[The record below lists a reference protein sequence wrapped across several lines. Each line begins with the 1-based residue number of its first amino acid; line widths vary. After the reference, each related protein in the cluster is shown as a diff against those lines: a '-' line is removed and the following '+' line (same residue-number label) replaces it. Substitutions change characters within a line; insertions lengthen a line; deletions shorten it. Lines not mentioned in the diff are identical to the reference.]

1 MKHKFLLS
9 LLLCLLAWPWA
20 ASAQT
25 QFVNLTP
32 KPKTMTVGEGTLTLP
47 ADFVVGYSA
56 DLDAEMVEEVNKFI
70 TVYNHATGSRVKA
83 VAENASAL
91 FQVNKTTAAEGSKP
105 GVYTLA
111 VAAGGVT
118 IGAPDALGLFYAF
131 QSVKKMLPANVMAN
145 VADPAVTTYALP
157 LVTIEDEPRF
167 EYRGFMLDV
176 SRHFFTVEDI
186 KRMLDVMAYYKM
198 NRFHWHLSDDQGW
211 RIEIKKYPKLTE
223 VGSIASNCRLTDMYS
238 HTMYWQNKPY
248 GPYFYTQD
256 EIRDVVAYA
265 QELHIDIV
273 PEIDMPGHFTAAMA
287 SYPEYSCTPKGSHEV
302 QTNQGGVWNDVLNVA
317 NDGAV
322 AFAKGILEE
331 IIELFPYER
340 VHIGGDECPTTAW
353 ESNAECKAK
362 YAALKLTSYRQ
373 LQSLF
378 IKEMSDFVQSKG
390 RKLSVWNESITAANA
405 DLTTVQSTGAMVYCW
420 MPAEAGVN
428 KAAELGLSRIYTPQY
443 PFYINKYQGDPSLD
457 PPAAGYGNEDVK
469 AVYEKSIPENVDA
482 GIQATFWTEVVS
494 DRDYLEWLTLPR
506 LTAIAEAGWTPQA
519 NRTFSDFQQ
528 RITADTLLL
537 NYGNYKWCD
546 YQMVGW
552 EKPGVPKPN
561 VSTDET
567 KYYYRL
573 ISGVTGNDNRVGRCI
588 ELVAEG
594 SPLLTTWSE
603 KDVAVN
609 RLWTNTQA
617 AEGADNY
624 DYQWWYIEADPA
636 GTGKY
641 ALVCKA
647 KPNGSVN
654 PTPLNS
660 SNIATARWNYDDA
673 VKHYNFV
680 LGSGASGKVGDNYFY
695 TISTSD
701 QPANYLNSSMN
712 GQGYAVN
719 IYSLDASTKW
729 EFAPMAVAEPEPP
742 TVIYPKANTAEKKY
756 YYRIVSNYNGDDSK
770 RIGKCIEL
778 IHEGSPLAS
787 KESAQVNRLWPN
799 DVATEGADNYD
810 YQWWSV
816 EADPEGSGRF
826 ALVCKAFP
834 DGSVKST
841 PVHKTSGDA
850 SASAEG
856 RWDYDTE
863 NKYYDF
869 ILGGL
874 GSVNGNYYYTI
885 HTPQSVDGSSVTW
898 YMNNAGSGQQ
908 YSINLWSDASN
919 TRAGYWEFVPA
930 ENYYDIN
937 FTPLTYGETYMFSNA
952 VEGFDATAL
961 AAAADN
967 TSLLHSTDPFAANAW
982 TVTSSEVS
990 EFYGVQQLNLRNATT
1005 GQYISGAATS
1015 YSNRVGY
1022 PVSVNASTKATVSLA
1037 YDESCGE
1044 YRLQI
1049 NDRSFFPLV
1058 EAGTVS
1064 SGSTLSGATY
1074 DAPRIQGATWNVTRV
1089 KPVTFNCEKTDGT
1102 SLDGFTRYVDADLTE
1117 VTLSLTPE
1125 IAGYAVQ
1132 SMTKTAEGVY
1142 TVVYMNVSNLQLS
1155 DASEQFEVV
1164 RAFTADQLTYTRT
1177 FNSTNWQAWYM
1188 PFAMSYEDWKDDFD
1202 VARLNDVHQ
1211 YDDNEDGVADRTEL
1225 EVMYVKSG
1233 RIEANTPYLIR
1244 AKEAGPKSISL
1255 TNAVVQ
1261 PTLQNEF
1268 DVTSWNNRYVFTG
1281 TYTLIPGSTV
1291 YSEGYYAL
1299 SGGAL
1304 QQAQNSSASLGAFR
1318 WYLQVL
1324 DRSAP
1329 VAAAPKVISVR
1340 VVGEDEPTT
1349 GIRPLQPMEQD
1360 QPLNVYDLNGRLVR
1374 KAARSLDNL
1383 PQGVY
1388 IVNGKKYIR

>member
-1 MKHKFLLS
+1 MKHKLLLS
-9 LLLCLLAWPWA
+9 LLLCLLAWPWV

-47 ADFVVGYSA
+47 TDFVVSYPAG
-56 DLDAEMVEEVNKFI
+56 LDANMVEEVNKFI

-83 VAENASAL
+83 VADNASAL
-91 FQVNKTTAAEGSKP
+91 FQVEKTTAAEGSKP

-111 VAAGGVT
+111 VAADGVT

-145 VADPAVTTYALP
+145 VADPSVTTYALP

-265 QELHIDIV
+265 QKLHIDIV

-331 IIELFPYER
+331 IMELFPYER

-353 ESNAECKAK
+353 ESNAECQAK
-362 YAALKLTSYRQ
+362 YAALKLTNYRQ

-457 PPAAGYGNEDVK
+457 PPAAGRGNEDVK
-469 AVYEKSIPENVDA
+469 YVYEHTIPDNVDA
-482 GIQATFWTEVVS
+482 GVQATFWTEVVS

-519 NRTFSDFQQ
+519 SRTFSDFQQ

-561 VSTDET
+561 VSTASE
-567 KYYYRL
+567 KHYYRL
-573 ISGVTGNDNRVGRCI
+573 ISGATDAERVGRCI

-594 SPLLTTWSE
+594 SPLIDSYS
-603 KDVAVN
+603 AQQCQAG
-609 RLWTNTQA
+609 RLWTNDQA
-617 AEGADNY
+617 SENATNY
-624 DYQWWYIEADPA
+624 AYQWWSIEADPN
-636 GTGKY
+636 GSGMY

-647 KPNGSVN
+647 APDGSVN
-654 PTPLNS
+654 PSPTANS
-660 SNIATARWNYDDA
+660 NNGRWDYDYTT
-673 VKHYNFV
+673 KHYNFQ
-680 LGSGASGKVGDNYFY
+680 LGKGNFFGKVGSNYFY
-695 TISTSD
+695 SITSD
-701 QPANYLNSSMN
+701 QLTGLYMNSAAGGQKYSVNVYSNPADGGS
-712 GQGYAVN
+712 G
-719 IYSLDASTKW
+719 KW
-729 EFAPMAVAEPEPP
+729 QFAPMPVAEPEPP

-756 YYRIVSNYNGDDSK
+756 YYRIVSKATDGRNG
-770 RIGKCIEL
+770 RCMEL
-778 IHEGSPLAS
+778 LAEGSSLITSEAGNAA
-787 KESAQVNRLWPN
+787 KAGRLWTN
-799 DVATEGADNYD
+799 GQAAEGDANYD
-810 YQWWSV
+810 CQWWSL
-816 EADPEGSGRF
+816 EEDPANPGSF
-826 ALVCKAFP
+826 ALVCMAYP
-834 DGSVKST
+834 EGSLSNT
-841 PVHKTSGDA
+841 PVNKTSGTFDTTTNC
-850 SASAEG
+850 
-856 RWDYDTE
+856 RWDYDYTT
-863 NKYYDF
+863 KHYGF
-869 ILGGL
+869 VL
-874 GSVNGNYYYTI
+874 GSGGTCNGNYYYKI
-885 HTPQSVDGSSVTW
+885 NTPDCGAVYMNAASGQGKCVNLYQVANSVD
-898 YMNNAGSGQQ
+898 A
-908 YSINLWSDASN
+908 I
-919 TRAGYWEFVPA
+919 YWEFVPA

-967 TSLLHSTDPFAANAW
+967 TSLLHSSDPFAAKAW

-990 EFYGVQQLNLRNATT
+990 EFYGVQQLNLQNATT

-1064 SGSTLSGATY
+1064 SGSTMSGATY

-1089 KPVTFNCEKTDGT
+1089 KPVTFNCVDTESNDKG
-1102 SLDGFTRYVDADLTE
+1102 SFTRYVDADLTE

-1164 RAFTADQLTYTRT
+1164 RAFTADQLTYIRT
-1177 FNSTNWQAWYM
+1177 FNTTNWQAWYM

-1225 EVMYVKSG
+1225 EIIFVKSG
-1233 RIEANTPYLIR
+1233 SIEANTPYLIR
-1244 AKEAGPKSISL
+1244 AKETGMKDISL
-1255 TNAVVQ
+1255 QNVVMQ
-1261 PTLQNEF
+1261 PTEEKQF
-1268 DVTSWNNRYVFTG
+1268 DVTSWSNRYIFGG
-1281 TYTLIPGSTV
+1281 TYTQIPGSTMV
-1291 YSEGYYAL
+1291 SEGYYAL
-1299 SGGAL
+1299 AGGAL
-1304 QQAQNSSASLGAFR
+1304 QQAGSYSASLGAFR

-1324 DRSAP
+1324 DRSAQ
-1329 VAAAPKVISVR
+1329 VAAVPRVISLR
-1340 VVGEDEPTT
+1340 LVGDEGEVT
-1349 GIRPLQPMEQD
+1349 GIRPLQPMEQQEPAD
-1360 QPLNVYDLNGRLVR
+1360 VYDLNGRLVR

>member
-1 MKHKFLLS
+1 MKHKLLLS
-9 LLLCLLAWPWA
+9 LLLCLLAWPWV

-32 KPKTMTVGEGTLTLP
+32 KPKTMTVGEGTLALP
-47 ADFVVGYSA
+47 ADFVVSYPAG
-56 DLDAEMVEEVNKFI
+56 LDADMVEEVNKFI

-83 VAENASAL
+83 VAGNASAL
-91 FQVNKTTAAEGSKP
+91 FQVEKTTAVEGSKP
-105 GVYTLA
+105 GVYTLT

-145 VADPAVTTYALP
+145 VADPSVTTYALP

-265 QELHIDIV
+265 QKLHIDIV

-353 ESNAECKAK
+353 EKNAECQAK
-362 YAALKLTSYRQ
+362 YEALKLTNYRQ

-405 DLTTVQSTGAMVYCW
+405 DLKTVQSTDAMVYCW
-420 MPAEAGVN
+420 MPAETGVT

-469 AVYEKSIPENVDA
+469 AVYEKTIPNDVDA

-561 VSTDET
+561 VSTNET

-573 ISGVTGNDNRVGRCI
+573 ISGATDASRAGRCI

-594 SPLLTTWSE
+594 SSLITDATTS
-603 KDVAVN
+603 ATAG

-647 KPNGSVN
+647 KSEGSVN
-654 PTPLNS
+654 PNPTS
-660 SNIATARWNYDDA
+660 DGTGGRWNYDAA

-695 TISTSD
+695 TICSD
-701 QPANYLNSSMN
+701 QQASGNYLNSSMN

-719 IYSLDASTKW
+719 VYGLDASTKW
-729 EFAPMAVAEPEPP
+729 QFAPMSVAEPEPP
-742 TVIYPKANTAEKKY
+742 TIIYPKANTAEKKY
-756 YYRIVSNYNGDDSK
+756 YYRIVSKATDGRK
-770 RIGKCIEL
+770 GTCIEL
-778 IHEGSPLAS
+778 LSATSP
-787 KESAQVNRLWPN
+787 KIGTGNAQENRLWSN
-799 DVATEGADNYD
+799 DQAVEGADNYD
-810 YQWWSV
+810 YQWWSL
-816 EADPEGSGRF
+816 EEDPYNAGRF
-826 ALVCKAFP
+826 ALVSKALP
-834 DGSVKST
+834 NGSVNTT
-841 PVHKTSGDA
+841 PTQLSN
-850 SASAEG
+850 SG
-856 RWDYDTE
+856 RWDYDVSV
-863 NKYYDF
+863 KHYDF
-869 ILGGL
+869 ILGEGGY
-874 GSVNGNYYYTI
+874 GSVNGNFYYTI
-885 HTPQSVDGSSVTW
+885 HSSQSVGTGSTPW
-898 YMNNAGSGQQ
+898 YMNAAAGLQNNSV
-908 YSINLWSDASN
+908 NLYQGTFNSNDAVF
-919 TRAGYWEFVPA
+919 WEFVPA
-930 ENYYDIN
+930 DNYYDIN

-961 AAAADN
+961 AAATDN
-967 TSLLHSTDPFAANAW
+967 TSLLHSSDPFAANAW
-982 TVTSSEVS
+982 TITSSEVS
-990 EFYGVQQLNLRNATT
+990 EFYGVQQLNLQNATT

-1022 PVSVNASTKATVSLA
+1022 PVSVNATTKATVSLA
-1037 YDESCGE
+1037 FDESCGE
-1044 YRLQI
+1044 YRLKI

-1064 SGSTLSGATY
+1064 SGSTISGATY

-1089 KPVTFNCEKTDGT
+1089 KPVTFKCQKTDGT
-1102 SLDGFTRYVDADLTE
+1102 SLGSFTRYVDAELAE
-1117 VTLSLTPE
+1117 VSLSLTPE
-1125 IAGYAVQ
+1125 IEAYAVQ
-1132 SMTKTAEGVY
+1132 SMTETAENVY
-1142 TVVYMNVSNLQLS
+1142 TVVYADATNVEILDSR
-1155 DASEQFEVV
+1155 ETYEVA
-1164 RAFTADQLTYTRT
+1164 RAFTADQLTYIRT
-1177 FNSTNWQAWYM
+1177 FNTTNWQAWYM

-1225 EVMYVKSG
+1225 EIMFVKSG
-1233 RIEANTPYLIR
+1233 SIAANTPYLIR
-1244 AKEAGPKSISL
+1244 AKATGTKYISL
-1255 TNAVVQ
+1255 PNVVMQ
-1261 PTLQNEF
+1261 PTEEKQF
-1268 DVTSWNNRYVFTG
+1268 DVTSWSNRYVFGG
-1281 TYTLIPGSTV
+1281 TYTQIPGSTMV
-1291 YSEGYYAL
+1291 SEGYYAL
-1299 SGGAL
+1299 AGGAL
-1304 QQAQNSSASLGAFR
+1304 QQAGSYSASLGAFR

-1324 DRSAP
+1324 DRSAQ
-1329 VAAAPKVISVR
+1329 VAAAPKVISLR
-1340 VVGEDEPTT
+1340 LVGDEGEVT
-1349 GIRPLQPMEQD
+1349 GIRPLQPMEQQEPAD
-1360 QPLNVYDLNGRLVR
+1360 VYDLNGRLVR

>member
-1 MKHKFLLS
+1 MKHKLLLS

-32 KPKTMTVGEGTLTLP
+32 KPKTMTVGEGTLALP
-47 ADFVVGYSA
+47 ADFVVSYPAS
-56 DLDAEMVEEVNKFI
+56 LDADMVEEVNKFI

-83 VAENASAL
+83 VAGNASAL
-91 FQVNKTTAAEGSKP
+91 FQVEKTTAAEGSKP
-105 GVYTLA
+105 GVYTLT

-145 VADPAVTTYALP
+145 VADPSVTTYALP
-157 LVTIEDEPRF
+157 LVEIEDEPRF

-256 EIRDVVAYA
+256 QVRDVVAYA
-265 QELHIDIV
+265 QKLHIDIV

-287 SYPEYSCTPKGSHEV
+287 SYPEYSCTPNGSHEV

-353 ESNAECKAK
+353 ENNAECKAK
-362 YAALKLTSYRQ
+362 YTALNLTSYRQ

-390 RKLSVWNESITAANA
+390 RKLSVWNESITAASA
-405 DLTTVQSTGAMVYCW
+405 DLKTVQSTDAMVYCW
-420 MPAEAGVN
+420 MPAEAGVT

-469 AVYEKSIPENVDA
+469 AVYEKTIPENVDA

-561 VSTDET
+561 VSTASE
-567 KYYYRL
+567 KHYYRL
-573 ISGVTGNDNRVGRCI
+573 ISGATDTERVGRCI
-588 ELVAEG
+588 ELVADG
-594 SPLLTTWSE
+594 SPLLTEFSA
-603 KDVAVN
+603 KNIAVG

-617 AEGADNY
+617 EESAGNY

-636 GTGKY
+636 GSGNY

-647 KPNGSVN
+647 QPNGSIN
-654 PTPLNS
+654 PTPVGS
-660 SNIATARWNYDDA
+660 GTSARWDYDSNT
-673 VKHYNFV
+673 KHYSFV
-680 LGSGASGKVGDNYFY
+680 LGAGASGKVGDNYFY
-695 TISTSD
+695 TISTSAALGD
-701 QPANYLNSSMN
+701 YFNSSLG

-719 IYSLDASTKW
+719 IYGLDASVKW
-729 EFAPMAVAEPEPP
+729 QFAPMPVAEPQAPAI
-742 TVIYPKANTAEKKY
+742 IYPKANTAEDKY
-756 YYRIVSNYNGDDSK
+756 YYRIVSKASDGRKGS
-770 RIGKCIEL
+770 CIEL
-778 IHEGSPLAS
+778 LSATSPKIGTGNA
-787 KESAQVNRLWPN
+787 KENRLWSN
-799 DVATEGADNYD
+799 AQAAEGDDNYD
-810 YQWWSV
+810 YQWWSI
-816 EADPEGSGRF
+816 EEDPSNAGHF
-826 ALVCKAFP
+826 ALVCKALP
-834 DGSVKST
+834 DGSVNTT
-841 PVHKTSGDA
+841 PTALAYS
-850 SASAEG
+850 G
-856 RWDYDTE
+856 RWDYDVAA
-863 NKYYDF
+863 KHYDF
-869 ILGGL
+869 ILAHGGY
-874 GSVNGNYYYTI
+874 GSVNGNHYYTI
-885 HTPQSVDGSSVTW
+885 HSTQSVGTGSTPW
-898 YMNNAGSGQQ
+898 YMNAAANGQN
-908 YSINLWSDASN
+908 YSINVYQGTSNSTDAVF
-919 TRAGYWEFVPA
+919 WEFVPA
-930 ENYYDIN
+930 ANYYDIN
-937 FTPLTYGETYMFSNA
+937 FTPLTYGETYIFSNA
-952 VEGFDATAL
+952 VEGFNATAL
-961 AAAADN
+961 SAASGNA
-967 TSLLHSTDPFAANAW
+967 SLLHSTDPFAANAW

-990 EFYGVQQLNLRNATT
+990 EFYGVQQLNLQNATT

-1102 SLDGFTRYVDADLTE
+1102 SLGGFTRYVDAELSE
-1117 VTLSLTPE
+1117 VPISMTPE
-1125 IAGYAVQ
+1125 IEGYSVQ

-1244 AKEAGPKSISL
+1244 AKEAGPKSIQL

-1304 QQAQNSSASLGAFR
+1304 QQAQNASASLGAFR

-1324 DRSAP
+1324 DRSAQ

-1340 VVGEDEPTT
+1340 VVGEEEPTT
-1349 GIRPLQPMEQD
+1349 GIRPLQPMEQQEPAD
-1360 QPLNVYDLNGRLVR
+1360 VYDLNGRLVR

>member
-1 MKHKFLLS
+1 MKHKLLLS
-9 LLLCLLAWPWA
+9 LLLCLLAWPWV

-32 KPKTMTVGEGTLTLP
+32 KPKTMTVGEGKLTLP
-47 ADFVVGYSA
+47 IDFVVSYPAG
-56 DLDAEMVEEVNKFI
+56 LDANMVEEVNKFI

-91 FQVNKTTAAEGSKP
+91 FHVDKTTAAEGSNP
-105 GVYTLA
+105 GVYTLT

-145 VADPAVTTYALP
+145 VADPSVTTYALP
-157 LVTIEDEPRF
+157 LVEIEDEPRF

-223 VGSIASNCRLTDMYS
+223 VGSIASNCCLTDMYS
-238 HTMYWQNKPY
+238 RTKYWINKPY

-265 QELHIDIV
+265 QKLHIDIV

-287 SYPEYSCTPKGSHEV
+287 SYPEYSCTPSGSH
-302 QTNQGGVWNDVLNVA
+302 GVWADNPGLSTDVLNVSNPDA
-317 NDGAV
+317 IQ
-322 AFAKGILEE
+322 FAKDILTELMD
-331 IIELFPYER
+331 LFPYER
-340 VHIGGDECPTTAW
+340 LHIGGDECPTSAW
-353 ESNAECKAK
+353 KNNADCRNFYTEKGF
-362 YAALKLTSYRQ
+362 TSYVEF
-373 LQSLF
+373 QSYL
-378 IKEMSDFVQSKG
+378 IEELNNFVKDKG
-390 RKLSVWNESITAANA
+390 RKLSVWNECITTTGANTDKVA
-405 DLTTVQSTGAMVYCW
+405 STGALVYCW
-420 MPAEAGVN
+420 TGPVAAVN
-428 KAAELGLSRIYTPQY
+428 KAETLGLSRIYTPQY
-443 PFYINKYQGDPSLD
+443 PYYINKYQGDPSLD
-457 PPAAGYGNEDVK
+457 PPAAGGGNEDVK
-469 AVYEKSIPENVDA
+469 YVYEHTIPDNVDA
-482 GIQATFWTEVVS
+482 GVQATFWTEHVS
-494 DRDYLEWLTLPR
+494 GRDYLEWLTLPR

-519 NRTFSDFQQ
+519 NRSFTDFQQ

-537 NYGNYKWCD
+537 NYNNYKWCD

-552 EKPGVPKPN
+552 EKPIVLPD
-561 VSTDET
+561 VSTASE
-567 KYYYRL
+567 KHYYRL
-573 ISGVTGNDNRVGRCI
+573 ISGATDAERVGRCI

-594 SPLLTTWSE
+594 SPLIDSYS
-603 KDVAVN
+603 AQQCQAG
-609 RLWTNTQA
+609 RLWTNDQA
-617 AEGADNY
+617 SENATNY
-624 DYQWWYIEADPA
+624 AYQWWSIEADPN
-636 GTGKY
+636 GSGMY

-647 KPNGSVN
+647 APDGSVN
-654 PTPLNS
+654 PSPTANS
-660 SNIATARWNYDDA
+660 NNGRWDYDYTT
-673 VKHYNFV
+673 KHYNFQ
-680 LGSGASGKVGDNYFY
+680 LGKGDFFGKVGSNYFY
-695 TISTSD
+695 SITSD
-701 QPANYLNSSMN
+701 QLTGLYMNSAAAGQKYSVNVYGNPADGGS
-712 GQGYAVN
+712 G
-719 IYSLDASTKW
+719 KW
-729 EFAPMAVAEPEPP
+729 QFAPEPVAEPEPP
-742 TVIYPKANTAEKKY
+742 TIIYPKANTAEKKY
-756 YYRIVSNYNGDDSK
+756 YYRIVSNSSDVK
-770 RIGKCIEL
+770 RVGKCIEL
-778 IHEGSPLAS
+778 IHDGSPLAS

-826 ALVCKAFP
+826 ALVCKALP

-841 PVHKTSGDA
+841 PVHKTSGVA

-869 ILGGL
+869 IWGGL
-874 GSVNGNYYYTI
+874 GSVNGNYYYNI

-898 YMNNAGSGQQ
+898 YMNAAGSGQN

-930 ENYYDIN
+930 DNYYDIN

-961 AAAADN
+961 AAAAGN
-967 TSLLHSTDPFAANAW
+967 TSLLHSSDPFAANAW
-982 TVTSSEVS
+982 TITSSHVS
-990 EFYGVQQLNLRNATT
+990 EFYGVQQLNLQNATT

-1064 SGSTLSGATY
+1064 SGSTISGATY

-1089 KPVTFNCEKTDGT
+1089 KPVTFNCVDTESKDKG
-1102 SLDGFTRYVDADLTE
+1102 SFTRYVDAELSE
-1117 VTLSLTPE
+1117 VPISMTPE
-1125 IAGYAVQ
+1125 IEGYSVQ
-1132 SMTKTAEGVY
+1132 SMTETAENVY
-1142 TVVYMNVSNLQLS
+1142 TVVYADATNVEILDSK
-1155 DASEQFEVV
+1155 ETYEVA

-1177 FNSTNWQAWYM
+1177 FTTTNWQAWYM
-1188 PFAMSYEDWKDDFD
+1188 PFAMSYEDWKGDFD

-1225 EVMYVKSG
+1225 EIMFVKSG
-1233 RIEANTPYLIR
+1233 SIAANTPYLIR
-1244 AKEAGPKSISL
+1244 AKETGMKYISL
-1255 TNAVVQ
+1255 QNVVMQ
-1261 PTLQNEF
+1261 PTEEKQF
-1268 DVTSWNNRYVFTG
+1268 DVTSWSNRYVFGG
-1281 TYTLIPGSTV
+1281 TYTQIPGSTMV
-1291 YSEGYYAL
+1291 SEGYYAL
-1299 SGGAL
+1299 AGGAL
-1304 QQAQNSSASLGAFR
+1304 QQAGSYSASLGAFR

-1324 DRSAP
+1324 DRSAQ
-1329 VAAAPKVISVR
+1329 VAAAPRVISLR
-1340 VVGEDEPTT
+1340 LVGDEGDVT
-1349 GIRPLQPMEQD
+1349 GIRPLQPMEQQEPAD
-1360 QPLNVYDLNGRLVR
+1360 VYDLNGRLVR
-1374 KAARSLDNL
+1374 KAARNLDNL

>member
-25 QFVNLTP
+25 FVNLTP
-32 KPKTMTVGEGTLTLP
+32 KPKTMTVVEGTLTLP

-56 DLDAEMVEEVNKFI
+56 DLDAAMVEEVNKFI

-83 VAENASAL
+83 VADNASAL
-91 FQVNKTTAAEGSKP
+91 FQVEKTTADAGSKP
-105 GVYTLA
+105 GVYTLTVEA
-111 VAAGGVT
+111 DGVA

-145 VADPAVTTYALP
+145 VADPAVITYALP

-265 QELHIDIV
+265 QKLHIDIV

-322 AFAKGILEE
+322 AFSKGILEE
-331 IIELFPYER
+331 IMELFPYER

-362 YAALKLTSYRQ
+362 YATLKLTSYRQ

-420 MPAEAGVN
+420 IPAEAGVN

-494 DRDYLEWLTLPR
+494 DRDYLEWFTLPR
-506 LTAIAEAGWTPQA
+506 LTAIAEAGWTPQDS
-519 NRTFSDFQQ
+519 RTFSDFQQ

-537 NYGNYKWCD
+537 NYNNYKWCD

-552 EKPGVPKPN
+552 EKPEVPKPN
-561 VSTDET
+561 VSTASE
-567 KYYYRL
+567 KHYYRL
-573 ISGVTGNDNRVGRCI
+573 ISGVTSSGDARVGRCI
-588 ELVAEG
+588 ELVADG
-594 SPLLTTWSE
+594 SPLITETATS
-603 KDVAVN
+603 ATAG
-609 RLWTNTQA
+609 RLWTNVQA
-617 AEGADNY
+617 TKGDTNY
-624 DYQWWYIEADPA
+624 DYQWWCIEADPA

-647 KPNGSVN
+647 QPEGSVDAS
-654 PTPLNS
+654 PTAKNNGGRWTYDS
-660 SNIATARWNYDDA
+660 SA
-673 VKHYNFV
+673 KHYNFQ
-680 LGSGASGKVGDNYFY
+680 LGKGDFFGKVGSNYFY
-695 TISTSD
+695 SITSD
-701 QPANYLNSSMN
+701 QLTGLYMNSAAGGQKYSVNVYGNPADGGS
-712 GQGYAVN
+712 G
-719 IYSLDASTKW
+719 KW
-729 EFAPMAVAEPEPP
+729 QFAPEPVAEPEPP

-756 YYRIVSNYNGDDSK
+756 YYRIVSNSSDVK
-770 RIGKCIEL
+770 RVGKCIEL
-778 IHEGSPLAS
+778 IHDGSPLAS

-826 ALVCKAFP
+826 ALVCKALP

-841 PVHKTSGDA
+841 PVHKTSGEP

-898 YMNNAGSGQQ
+898 YMNAAGSGQQ

-930 ENYYDIN
+930 DNYYDLN

-961 AAAADN
+961 AAAEGN
-967 TSLLHSTDPFAANAW
+967 TNLLHSSDPFAANAW
-982 TVTSSEVS
+982 TITFSQVS

-1022 PVSVNASTKATVSLA
+1022 PVSVDASTKATVSLA

-1074 DAPRIQGATWNVTRV
+1074 DAPRIQGSTWNVTRV

-1102 SLDGFTRYVDADLTE
+1102 SLGGFTRYVDADLTE

-1125 IAGYAVQ
+1125 IEGCAVQ
-1132 SMTKTAEGVY
+1132 SMSKTAENVY
-1142 TVVYMNVSNLQLS
+1142 TVVYADATNVEILDSK
-1155 DASEQFEVV
+1155 ETYEVA

-1188 PFAMSYEDWKDDFD
+1188 PFAMSYEDWKDAFD

-1225 EVMYVKSG
+1225 EIMFVKSG
-1233 RIEANTPYLIR
+1233 SIAANTPYLIR
-1244 AKEAGPKSISL
+1244 AKETGTKYISL
-1255 TNAVVQ
+1255 QNVVMQ
-1261 PTLQNEF
+1261 PTEEKQF
-1268 DVTSWNNRYVFTG
+1268 DVTSWSNRYVFGG
-1281 TYTLIPGSTV
+1281 TYTQIPGSTMV
-1291 YSEGYYAL
+1291 SEGYYAL

-1304 QQAQNSSASLGAFR
+1304 QQAQNASASLGAFR

-1324 DRSAP
+1324 DRSAQ

-1340 VVGEDEPTT
+1340 VVGEEEPTT
-1349 GIRPLQPMEQD
+1349 GIRPLQPMEQQEPAD
-1360 QPLNVYDLNGRLVR
+1360 VYDLNGRLVR

>member
-25 QFVNLTP
+25 FVNLTP
-32 KPKTMTVGEGTLTLP
+32 KPKTMTVVEGTLTLP

-56 DLDAEMVEEVNKFI
+56 DLDAAMVEEVNKFI
-70 TVYNHATGSRVKA
+70 TVYNHATGSRVRA
-83 VAENASAL
+83 VADNASAL
-91 FQVNKTTAAEGSKP
+91 FQVNKTTAAGGSNP
-105 GVYTLA
+105 GVYTLT

-145 VADPAVTTYALP
+145 VADPSVTTYALP
-157 LVTIEDEPRF
+157 LVTIDDEPRF

-265 QELHIDIV
+265 QKLHIDIV

-287 SYPEYSCTPKGSHEV
+287 SYPEYSCTPNGSHEV
-302 QTNQGGVWNDVLNVA
+302 QTNQGGVWSDVLNVA

-331 IIELFPYER
+331 IMELFPYER

-353 ESNAECKAK
+353 EKNAECKAK

-405 DLTTVQSTGAMVYCW
+405 DLKTVQSTDAMVYCW
-420 MPAEAGVN
+420 MPAEAGVT

-443 PFYINKYQGDPSLD
+443 HFYINKYQGDPSLD

-469 AVYEKSIPENVDA
+469 VVYEQSIPGDVDA

-519 NRTFSDFQQ
+519 NRSFTDFQQ

-561 VSTDET
+561 VSTASE
-567 KYYYRL
+567 KHYYRL
-573 ISGVTGNDNRVGRCI
+573 ISGATDAERVGRCI

-594 SPLLTTWSE
+594 SPLLTEFSA
-603 KDVAVN
+603 KNIALG

-617 AEGADNY
+617 EERAGNY

-636 GTGKY
+636 GSGNY

-647 KPNGSVN
+647 QPNGSIN
-654 PTPLNS
+654 PTPVGS
-660 SNIATARWNYDDA
+660 GTSARWDYDSNT
-673 VKHYNFV
+673 KHYSFV
-680 LGSGASGKVGDNYFY
+680 LGAGASGKVGDNYFY
-695 TISTSD
+695 TISTSA
-701 QPANYLNSSMN
+701 QPANYLNSSLG

-719 IYSLDASTKW
+719 IYGLDASVKW
-729 EFAPMAVAEPEPP
+729 QFAPMPVAEPQAPAI
-742 TVIYPKANTAEKKY
+742 IYPKANTAENKY
-756 YYRIVSNYNGDDSK
+756 YYRIVSKASDGRKGS
-770 RIGKCIEL
+770 CIEL
-778 IHEGSPLAS
+778 LSATSS
-787 KESAQVNRLWPN
+787 KIGTGNAQANRLWSN
-799 DVATEGADNYD
+799 DQAAEGADNYD
-810 YQWWSV
+810 YQWWSF
-816 EADPEGSGRF
+816 EEDPENAGRF
-826 ALVCKAFP
+826 ALVCKAKP
-834 DGSVKST
+834 NGSVNTT
-841 PVHKTSGDA
+841 PTGLA
-850 SASAEG
+850 NTG
-856 RWDYDTE
+856 RWDYDVAA
-863 NKYYDF
+863 KHYDF
-869 ILGGL
+869 ILGHGGY
-874 GSVNGNYYYTI
+874 GSVNGNHYYTI
-885 HTPQSVDGSSVTW
+885 HSTQSAGTGANPW
-898 YMNNAGSGQQ
+898 YMNAAAGGQQ
-908 YSINLWSDASN
+908 NSINLYQGTYNSSDAVF
-919 TRAGYWEFVPA
+919 WEFVPA
-930 ENYYDIN
+930 ANYYTIN

-952 VEGFDATAL
+952 VEGFNATAL
-961 AAAADN
+961 SAASDN
-967 TSLLHSTDPFAANAW
+967 ASLLHSTDPFAANAW

-990 EFYGVQQLNLRNATT
+990 EFYGVQKLNLQNAVTD
-1005 GQYISGAATS
+1005 QYISGAAAS
-1015 YSNRVGY
+1015 YQTRVGY
-1022 PVSVNASTKATVSLA
+1022 PVSVNASTKATVDLA

-1049 NDRSFFPLV
+1049 NGRSFFPLV
-1058 EAGTVS
+1058 KAGTVS
-1064 SGSTLSGATY
+1064 SGSTVSGAAY
-1074 DAPRIQGATWNVTRV
+1074 DAPRLQGATWNVTRV
-1089 KPVTFNCEKTDGT
+1089 KPVTFNCQDAEGIYQR
-1102 SLDGFTRYVDADLTE
+1102 SFTRYVDADLTE

-1125 IAGYAVQ
+1125 IEGYAVQ
-1132 SMTKTAEGVY
+1132 SMTKTPEGVY

-1164 RAFTADQLTYTRT
+1164 RAFKADALTYTRNFSHT
-1177 FNSTNWQAWYM
+1177 GWQAWYM
-1188 PFAMSYEDWKDDFD
+1188 PFAMSYEDWQDDFD

-1211 YDDNEDGVADRTEL
+1211 FDDDEDGVADRTEL

-1281 TYTLIPGSTV
+1281 TYTQIPGSTMV
-1291 YSEGYYAL
+1291 SEGYYAL
-1299 SGGAL
+1299 SGGSL

-1324 DRSAP
+1324 DRSAQ

-1360 QPLNVYDLNGRLVR
+1360 QPLNVYDLNGRLVLR
-1374 KAARSLDNL
+1374 GARSLDTL
-1383 PQGVY
+1383 PKGVY
-1388 IVNGKKYIR
+1388 VVNGKKYIK

>member
-1 MKHKFLLS
+1 MKHKFFFS
-9 LLLCLLAWPWA
+9 LLLCLLTWPWA

-25 QFVNLTP
+25 TFVNLTP
-32 KPKTMTVGEGTLTLP
+32 KPKSITVGEGSLVLP
-47 ADFVVGYSA
+47 ADFVVSYPAGM
-56 DLDAEMVEEVNKFI
+56 DASMVEEVNKFI

-83 VAENASAL
+83 AAGKADAL
-91 FQVNKTTAAEGSKP
+91 FQVEKTTAAEGSKP
-105 GVYTLA
+105 GVYTLT

-157 LVTIEDEPRF
+157 CVEIEDEPRF

-265 QELHIDIV
+265 QKLHIDIV

-353 ESNAECKAK
+353 ENNAECQAK
-362 YAALKLTSYRQ
+362 YAAQNLTSYRQ

-420 MPAEAGVN
+420 MPAEAGVT

-519 NRTFSDFQQ
+519 NRTFADFQQ

-537 NYGNYKWCD
+537 NYNNYKWCD

-573 ISGVTGNDNRVGRCI
+573 ISGVTGNDTRVGRCI

-594 SPLLTTWSE
+594 SPLIDSYSAY
-603 KDVAVN
+603 KCAVGN
-609 RLWTNTQA
+609 LWTNAQA
-617 AEGADNY
+617 TEGADNY

-647 KPNGSVN
+647 KPAGSVN
-654 PTPLNS
+654 PTYKGS
-660 SNIATARWNYDDA
+660 GVDAYWSYDDA
-673 VKHYNFV
+673 NKYYSFT
-680 LGSGASGKVGDNYFY
+680 LGTGASGKVGDNYYY
-695 TISTSD
+695 TIASD
-701 QPANYLNSSMN
+701 NLTAGNFLNSA
-712 GQGYAVN
+712 GDKKGLRVN

-742 TVIYPKANTAEKKY
+742 TVIYPKANTAENKY
-756 YYRIVSNYNGDDSK
+756 YYRIVSKATDDRNG
-770 RIGKCIEL
+770 RCMEL
-778 IHEGSPLAS
+778 LAEGSSLIS
-787 KESAQVNRLWPN
+787 SEVVNAAKAGRLWTN
-799 DVATEGADNYD
+799 TQAAEGDANYD
-810 YQWWSV
+810 CQWWSL
-816 EADPEGSGRF
+816 EEDPANPGSF
-826 ALVCKAFP
+826 ALVCKAYP
-834 DGSVKST
+834 EGSLSKT
-841 PVHKTSGDA
+841 PVNKTTGAFDNTTNC
-850 SASAEG
+850 
-856 RWDYDTE
+856 RWDYDYTT
-863 NKYYDF
+863 KHYGF
-869 ILGGL
+869 VLGSGGL
-874 GSVNGNYYYTI
+874 CNGNYYYKI
-885 HTPQSVDGSSVTW
+885 NTPECGSVYMNAASGQGKCVNLFTVANSVD
-898 YMNNAGSGQQ
+898 A
-908 YSINLWSDASN
+908 I
-919 TRAGYWEFVPA
+919 YWEFVPA
-930 ENYYDIN
+930 ANYYDIN
-937 FTPLTYGETYMFSNA
+937 FTPLIYGETYMFSNA

-961 AAAADN
+961 SAATDN
-967 TSLLHSTDPFAANAW
+967 TNLLHSSDPFAANAW

-990 EFYGVQQLNLRNATT
+990 EFYGVQQLNLQNATT
-1005 GQYISGAATS
+1005 GQHISGAATG
-1015 YSNRVGY
+1015 YSARVGY
-1022 PVSVNASTKATVSLA
+1022 PISVNATTKATVSLA
-1037 YDESCGE
+1037 FDESCGE
-1044 YRLQI
+1044 YRLKI

-1058 EAGTVS
+1058 KDGTVS
-1064 SGSTLSGATY
+1064 SGSTISSASY
-1074 DAPRIQGATWNVTRV
+1074 DAPRLQGATWNVTRV
-1089 KPVTFNCEKTDGT
+1089 KPVTFNCVDTENNGHGT
-1102 SLDGFTRYVDADLTE
+1102 FTRYVNAELAE
-1117 VTLSLTPE
+1117 VPISLTPE

-1132 SMTKTAEGVY
+1132 SMTKTADNVY
-1142 TVVYMNVSNLQLS
+1142 SVVYVNVSNLQIS
-1155 DASEQFEVV
+1155 DAAEQFEVV
-1164 RAFTADQLTYTRT
+1164 RSFKADKLTYTRNFSHT
-1177 FNSTNWQAWYM
+1177 DWQAWYM
-1188 PFAMSYEDWKDDFD
+1188 PFAMEYSAWSEDFD

-1225 EVMYVKSG
+1225 EVLYVKSG
-1233 RIEANTPYLIR
+1233 RLEANTPYLIR
-1244 AKEAGPKSISL
+1244 AKVAGKKRIEL
-1255 TNAVVQ
+1255 TDAVVQ
-1261 PTLQNEF
+1261 PTVQNQF

-1281 TYTLIPGSTV
+1281 TYLQIPGSTM
-1291 YSEGYYAL
+1291 YSEGYYAMAN
-1299 SGGAL
+1299 GAL
-1304 QQAQNSSASLGAFR
+1304 QQASDYSASLGAFR
-1318 WYLQVL
+1318 WYLQIL
-1324 DRSAP
+1324 DRSAQL
-1329 VAAAPKVISVR
+1329 ASAPKFISVK
-1340 VVGEDEPTT
+1340 VVGEDDPTT
-1349 GIRPLQPMEQD
+1349 GIRPLQPMEQS
-1360 QPLNVYDLNGRLVR
+1360 QPLNVYDLNGRLVLR
-1374 KAARSLDNL
+1374 GARSLDSL
-1383 PQGVY
+1383 PKGIY
-1388 IVNGKKYIR
+1388 IVNGKKYIK

>member
-25 QFVNLTP
+25 FVNLTP
-32 KPKTMTVGEGTLTLP
+32 KPKTMTVVEGTLTLP

-56 DLDAEMVEEVNKFI
+56 DLDAAMVEEVNKFI

-83 VAENASAL
+83 VADNASAL
-91 FQVNKTTAAEGSKP
+91 FQVEKTTAAEGSKP
-105 GVYTLA
+105 GVYTLTVEA
-111 VAAGGVT
+111 DGVT

-145 VADPAVTTYALP
+145 VADPSVTTYALP
-157 LVTIEDEPRF
+157 LVEIEDEPRF

-265 QELHIDIV
+265 QKLHIDIV

-353 ESNAECKAK
+353 ESNAECQAK
-362 YAALKLTSYRQ
+362 YRELGLTNYRQ
-373 LQSLF
+373 LQSHF

-405 DLTTVQSTGAMVYCW
+405 DLTTVKSTGAMVYCW
-420 MPAEAGVN
+420 MPAEAGVT

-469 AVYEKSIPENVDA
+469 AVYEKTIPNDVDA

-695 TISTSD
+695 TICSD
-701 QPANYLNSSMN
+701 QQASGNYLNSSMN

-719 IYSLDASTKW
+719 VYSLDASTKW
-729 EFAPMAVAEPEPP
+729 QFAPMPVAEPEPP

-756 YYRIVSNYNGDDSK
+756 YYRIVSKAVDGRK
-770 RIGKCIEL
+770 GTCIEL
-778 IHEGSPLAS
+778 LSATSP
-787 KESAQVNRLWPN
+787 KIGTGNAQENRLWSN
-799 DVATEGADNYD
+799 AQAVEGADNYD
-810 YQWWSV
+810 YQWWSL
-816 EADPEGSGRF
+816 EEDPENAGRF
-826 ALVCKAFP
+826 ALVSKALP
-834 DGSVKST
+834 SGSVNTT
-841 PVHKTSGDA
+841 PTQLA
-850 SASAEG
+850 NAG
-856 RWDYDTE
+856 RWDYDVAA
-863 NKYYDF
+863 KHYDF
-869 ILGGL
+869 ILGEGGY
-874 GSVNGNYYYTI
+874 GSVNGNFYYTI
-885 HTPQSVDGSSVTW
+885 HSSQSVGTGSTPW
-898 YMNNAGSGQQ
+898 YMNAAAGGQDN
-908 YSINLWSDASN
+908 SVNLYQGTFNSNDAVF
-919 TRAGYWEFVPA
+919 WEFVPA
-930 ENYYDIN
+930 DNYYDIN

-961 AAAADN
+961 AAAAGN
-967 TSLLHSTDPFAANAW
+967 TNLLHSSDPFAANAW
-982 TVTSSEVS
+982 TITSSQVS
-990 EFYGVQQLNLRNATT
+990 EFYGVQQLNLQNATT

-1044 YRLQI
+1044 YRMKI

-1102 SLDGFTRYVDADLTE
+1102 SLGSFTRYVDAELAE
-1117 VTLSLTPE
+1117 VSLSLTPE
-1125 IAGYAVQ
+1125 IEAYAVQ
-1132 SMTKTAEGVY
+1132 SMTETAENVY
-1142 TVVYMNVSNLQLS
+1142 TVVYADATNVEILDSK
-1155 DASEQFEVV
+1155 ETYEVA
-1164 RAFTADQLTYTRT
+1164 RAFTADQLTYTRNFSHT
-1177 FNSTNWQAWYM
+1177 GWQAWYM
-1188 PFAMSYEDWKDDFD
+1188 PFAMSYDDWKDNFD

-1211 YDDNEDGVADRTEL
+1211 YDDDEDGVADRTEL

-1244 AKEAGPKSISL
+1244 AKETGSKRISL

-1299 SGGAL
+1299 SGGSL

-1324 DRSAP
+1324 DRSAQ

-1340 VVGEDEPTT
+1340 VVGEEESTT
-1349 GIRPLQPMEQD
+1349 GIRPLQPMTQD
-1360 QPLNVYDLNGRLVR
+1360 QPLNVYDLNGRLVLR
-1374 KAARSLDNL
+1374 GARSLDTL
-1383 PQGVY
+1383 PKGVY
-1388 IVNGKKYIR
+1388 VVNGKKFIK

>member
-25 QFVNLTP
+25 FVNLTP

-83 VAENASAL
+83 VAGDASAL
-91 FQVNKTTAAEGSKP
+91 FRVEKTTAAEGSKP
-105 GVYTLA
+105 GVYTLT
-111 VAAGGVT
+111 VAAGSVT

-223 VGSIASNCRLTDMYS
+223 VGSIAANCRLTDMYS

-265 QELHIDIV
+265 QKLHIDIV

-287 SYPEYSCTPKGSHEV
+287 SYPEYSCTPEGSHEV

-353 ESNAECKAK
+353 ESNAECQAK
-362 YAALKLTSYRQ
+362 YAALNLTNYRQ

-405 DLTTVQSTGAMVYCW
+405 DLKTVQSTGAMVYCW
-420 MPAEAGVN
+420 MPAEDGVT

-457 PPAAGYGNEDVK
+457 PPAAGYGNEDVMK
-469 AVYEKSIPENVDA
+469 VYEKPIPENVDA

-552 EKPGVPKPN
+552 EKPIVLPD
-561 VSTDET
+561 VSTASE
-567 KYYYRL
+567 KHYYRL
-573 ISGVTGNDNRVGRCI
+573 ISGATDTERVGRCI
-588 ELVAEG
+588 ELVADG
-594 SPLLTTWSE
+594 SPLLTEFSA
-603 KDVAVN
+603 KNIAVG

-617 AEGADNY
+617 EESAGNY

-647 KPNGSVN
+647 KPGGSVN
-654 PTPLNS
+654 PNPT
-660 SNIATARWNYDDA
+660 SNDIYGRWNYDDA
-673 VKHYNFV
+673 VKNYKFV

-695 TISTSD
+695 TICSD
-701 QPANYLNSSMN
+701 QQASGNYLNSSKS
-712 GQGYAVN
+712 GQGCAVN

-756 YYRIVSNYNGDDSK
+756 YYRIVSKATDGRNG
-770 RIGKCIEL
+770 RCMEL
-778 IHEGSPLAS
+778 LAEGSSLITSEAGNAA
-787 KESAQVNRLWPN
+787 KAGRLWTN
-799 DVATEGADNYD
+799 GQAAEGDANYD
-810 YQWWSV
+810 CQWWSL
-816 EADPEGSGRF
+816 EEDPANPGSF
-826 ALVCKAFP
+826 ALVCKAYP
-834 DGSVKST
+834 EGSLSNT
-841 PVHKTSGDA
+841 PVNKTSGTFDTTTDC
-850 SASAEG
+850 
-856 RWDYDTE
+856 RWDYDYTT
-863 NKYYDF
+863 KHYGF
-869 ILGGL
+869 VL
-874 GSVNGNYYYTI
+874 GSGGTCNGNYYYKI
-885 HTPQSVDGSSVTW
+885 NTPDCGAVYMNAASGQGKCVNLFQVANSVD
-898 YMNNAGSGQQ
+898 A
-908 YSINLWSDASN
+908 I
-919 TRAGYWEFVPA
+919 YWEFVPA
-930 ENYYDIN
+930 DNYYDLN

-961 AAAADN
+961 AAAEGN

-990 EFYGVQQLNLRNATT
+990 EFYGVQQLNLQNATT

-1064 SGSTLSGATY
+1064 SGSTMSGATY

-1102 SLDGFTRYVDADLTE
+1102 SLGGFTRYVDADLTE

-1225 EVMYVKSG
+1225 EIMFVKSG
-1233 RIEANTPYLIR
+1233 SIAANTPYLIR
-1244 AKEAGPKSISL
+1244 AKEAGPKSIQL

-1299 SGGAL
+1299 SGGSL
-1304 QQAQNSSASLGAFR
+1304 QQAQNASASLGAFR

-1324 DRSAP
+1324 DRSAQ
-1329 VAAAPKVISVR
+1329 VAAAPKVISLR
-1340 VVGEDEPTT
+1340 LVGDEGEVT
-1349 GIRPLQPMEQD
+1349 GIRPLQPMEQQEPAD
-1360 QPLNVYDLNGRLVR
+1360 VYDLNGRLVR

>member
-1 MKHKFLLS
+1 MKHKLLLS
-9 LLLCLLAWPWA
+9 LLLCLLAWPWV

-32 KPKTMTVGEGTLTLP
+32 KPKTMTVGEGTLALP
-47 ADFVVGYSA
+47 ADFVVSYPAG
-56 DLDAEMVEEVNKFI
+56 LDADMVEEVNKFI

-83 VAENASAL
+83 VAGNASAL
-91 FQVNKTTAAEGSKP
+91 FQVEKTTAVEGSKP
-105 GVYTLA
+105 GVYTLT

-145 VADPAVTTYALP
+145 VADPSVTTYALP

-265 QELHIDIV
+265 QKLHIDIV

-353 ESNAECKAK
+353 EKNAECQAK
-362 YAALKLTSYRQ
+362 YEALKLTNYRQ

-405 DLTTVQSTGAMVYCW
+405 DLKTVQSTDAMVYCW
-420 MPAEAGVN
+420 MPAETGVT

-469 AVYEKSIPENVDA
+469 AVYEKTIPNDVDA

-506 LTAIAEAGWTPQA
+506 LTAIAEAGWTPQES
-519 NRTFSDFQQ
+519 RTFSDFQQ

-537 NYGNYKWCD
+537 NYNNYKWCD

-552 EKPGVPKPN
+552 EKPEVPKPN
-561 VSTDET
+561 VSTDKT

-573 ISGVTGNDNRVGRCI
+573 ISGVTGDDRAGRCI
-588 ELVAEG
+588 ELVAAG
-594 SPLLTTWSE
+594 SPLIESYSD
-603 KDVAVN
+603 KKCQAG

-647 KPNGSVN
+647 RPEGSVN
-654 PTPLNS
+654 PTNS
-660 SNIATARWNYDDA
+660 YSGTSARWNYDDA
-673 VKHYNFV
+673 VKNYKFV

-701 QPANYLNSSMN
+701 QPANYLNSSMS

-719 IYSLDASTKW
+719 IYSLDASVKW

-742 TVIYPKANTAEKKY
+742 TVIYPKSNTAEKKY
-756 YYRIVSNYNGDDSK
+756 YYRIVSKAVDGRNGT
-770 RIGKCIEL
+770 CIEL
-778 IHEGSPLAS
+778 LSATSP
-787 KESAQVNRLWPN
+787 KIGTGNAQENRLWSN
-799 DVATEGADNYD
+799 AQAVEGADNYD
-810 YQWWSV
+810 YQWWSL
-816 EADPEGSGRF
+816 EEDPANAGRF
-826 ALVCKAFP
+826 ALVSKALP
-834 DGSVKST
+834 NGSVNTT
-841 PVHKTSGDA
+841 PTQLSN
-850 SASAEG
+850 SG
-856 RWDYDTE
+856 RWDYDVSV
-863 NKYYDF
+863 KHYDF
-869 ILGGL
+869 ILGEGGY
-874 GSVNGNYYYTI
+874 GSVNGNFYYTI
-885 HTPQSVDGSSVTW
+885 HSSQSVGTGSAPW
-898 YMNNAGSGQQ
+898 YMNAAAGLQNNSV
-908 YSINLWSDASN
+908 NLYQGTFNSNDAVF
-919 TRAGYWEFVPA
+919 WEFVPA
-930 ENYYDIN
+930 DNYYDIN

-961 AAAADN
+961 AAATDN
-967 TSLLHSTDPFAANAW
+967 TSLLHSSDPFAANAW
-982 TVTSSEVS
+982 TITSSEVS
-990 EFYGVQQLNLRNATT
+990 EFYGVQQLNLQNATT

-1022 PVSVNASTKATVSLA
+1022 PVSVNATTKATVSLA
-1037 YDESCGE
+1037 FDESCGE
-1044 YRLQI
+1044 YRLKI

-1064 SGSTLSGATY
+1064 SGSTISGATY

-1089 KPVTFNCEKTDGT
+1089 KPVTFKCQKTDGT
-1102 SLDGFTRYVDADLTE
+1102 SLGSFTRYVDAELAE
-1117 VTLSLTPE
+1117 VSLSLTPE
-1125 IAGYAVQ
+1125 IEAYAVQ
-1132 SMTKTAEGVY
+1132 SMTETAENVY
-1142 TVVYMNVSNLQLS
+1142 TVVYADATNVEILDSR
-1155 DASEQFEVV
+1155 ETYEVA
-1164 RAFTADQLTYTRT
+1164 RAFTADQLTYIRT
-1177 FNSTNWQAWYM
+1177 FNTTNWQAWYM

-1225 EVMYVKSG
+1225 EIMFVKSG
-1233 RIEANTPYLIR
+1233 SIAANTPYLIR
-1244 AKEAGPKSISL
+1244 AKATGTKYISL
-1255 TNAVVQ
+1255 PNVVMQ
-1261 PTLQNEF
+1261 PTEEKQF
-1268 DVTSWNNRYVFTG
+1268 DVTSWSNRYVFGG
-1281 TYTLIPGSTV
+1281 TYTQIPGSTMV
-1291 YSEGYYAL
+1291 SEGYYAL
-1299 SGGAL
+1299 AGGAL
-1304 QQAQNSSASLGAFR
+1304 QQAGSYSASLGAFR

-1324 DRSAP
+1324 DRSAQ
-1329 VAAAPKVISVR
+1329 VAAAPKVISLR
-1340 VVGEDEPTT
+1340 LVGDEGEVT
-1349 GIRPLQPMEQD
+1349 GIRPLQPMEQQEPAD
-1360 QPLNVYDLNGRLVR
+1360 VYDLNGRLVR